1 MCYTCGAYRLGEA
14 EKATYHYK
22 HSGPE
27 ADQEDL
33 AKVRSLQALLNK
45 CTEARRL
52 RDWNTLIKETRN
64 VIAAGAD
71 SAPQVSLLNFK
82 LIFITITYQSSII
95 SDLMGENQICIQN
108 YVHICTYTCTPY

>member
-1 MCYTCGAYRLGEA
+1 MLCGAYRLGEA
-14 EKATYHYK
+14 DKATYHYK

-33 AKVRSLQALLNK
+33 AKMRSLQALLNK

-52 RDWNTLIKETRN
+52 RDWNTLIKETQN

-71 SAPQVSLLNFK
+71 SAPQVSLPNSI
-82 LIFITITYQSSII
+82 LIFIRITFQFSIDI
-95 SDLMGENQICIQN
+95 RFNG
-108 YVHICTYTCTPY
+108 